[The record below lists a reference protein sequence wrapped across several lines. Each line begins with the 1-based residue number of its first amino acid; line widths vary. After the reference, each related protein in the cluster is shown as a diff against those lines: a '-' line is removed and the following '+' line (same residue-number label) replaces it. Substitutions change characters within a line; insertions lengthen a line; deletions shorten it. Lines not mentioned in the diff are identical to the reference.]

1 MAVMKMV
8 ALTMIGPHA
17 EMEEVA
23 RQMVLTGGFQPLPID
38 ILVND
43 RTLRSKVTTETE
55 NPYDE
60 LLAKV
65 SSVWKVAGEQIP
77 QPSPVALTKDF
88 TMTKARTIV
97 GESSKRLSVWE
108 RRRDVLI
115 EEKELLTAAKIF
127 LEALEGLNFTPR
139 ELASG
144 TYVIPFFGRISS
156 ENLDKLI
163 DSSEEAPIAVVELT
177 QSDASSWVLV
187 VTVPGYKDSARKLL
201 DAVYFKDF
209 SLHKIASDIDTHIR
223 DGEPLAVVEKR
234 IANHQRA
241 IKGLSKAAKD
251 MLCEQREDYEILYS
265 KLYTMQ
271 RVYDLCK
278 GRGEVSGMFVL
289 SGWIPEDTLSSVR
302 QTIEKDAPMTMIMI
316 ENTKDIS
323 YPGIRVPT
331 LLRNNRFFQAF
342 QEIVSLYSL
351 PSYGEIDPSPIVA
364 ITFTL
369 FFGFMFG
376 DVGHGLM
383 IFLGAYFLT
392 KKGVMRCSYGHVIKT
407 ASVSSMV
414 FGILYGSVFGME
426 EIFPPL
432 WLSPMHDTSK
442 LLIVAICLGVFM
454 ISLGLILNMI
464 KQFLAKDFGRLL
476 FDGSGLAGLA
486 LYWTMA
492 VLAAIYMTGSKI
504 SETTANYMWTA
515 IGVLLLVILF
525 KDILARYLLRQ
536 QKHKESPIMNIF
548 EIIHSLLGFVSN
560 TASFV
565 RLAAFALNHVG
576 LSMAVIM
583 LSEMVHNMPGGI
595 VMKGIILI
603 LGNLLIVCL
612 EGLIVFIQTLRL
624 EYYEF
629 FGKFYRG
636 GGSAFKPV
644 GWNKEIK
651 KTGPVLSKN

>member
-8 ALTMIGPHA
+8 ALTMVGPHA

-38 ILVND
+38 LLVND

-60 LLAKV
+60 LLIKV
-65 SSVWKVAGEQIP
+65 SSVWKVAMEQIP
-77 QPSPVALTKDF
+77 QPFPITLTKDF
-88 TMTKARTIV
+88 TLTKARAIV
-97 GESSKRLSVWE
+97 DESAKRLSVWE
-108 RRRDVLI
+108 RRRDALM
-115 EEKELLTAAKIF
+115 EEEELLTAAKIF
-127 LEALEGLNFTPR
+127 LEALKGLNLAPH
-139 ELASG
+139 ELADG
-144 TYVIPFFGRISS
+144 AYAIPFFGRISS
-156 ENLDKLI
+156 ENLEKLA
-163 DSSEEAPIAVVELT
+163 DSSDEAPIAVVELT
-177 QSDASSWVLV
+177 SSDASSWVIV
-187 VTVPGYKDSARKLL
+187 ITVPGYKNAARKLL

-209 SLHKIASDIDTHIR
+209 SLHKIANDIETHLK
-223 DGEPLAVVEKR
+223 DGDPLTIVEKR
-234 IANHQRA
+234 IANHRRA
-241 IKGLSKAAKD
+241 ILGLSAAAKD
-251 MLCEQREDYEILYS
+251 MLRERRNDYEQLYS

-271 RVYDLCK
+271 RVYDICK

-289 SGWIPEDTLSSVR
+289 SGWVPEDTLDNVR
-302 QTIEKDAPMTMIMI
+302 QTLERDAPMTMIMV

-323 YPGIRVPT
+323 YSGIRVPT
-331 LLRNNRFFQAF
+331 LLKNNRFFRAF

-376 DVGHGLM
+376 DVGHGLL
-383 IFLGAYFLT
+383 IFLGAHFMVRN
-392 KKGVMRCSYGHVIKT
+392 GVMKRSYGQVIKT
-407 ASVSSMV
+407 AAISSMV

-426 EIFPPL
+426 EIIPPL
-432 WLSPMHDTSK
+432 WLSPMHDTNK
-442 LLIVAICLGVFM
+442 LLTVAICLGVFM

-464 KQFLAKDFGRLL
+464 KQFRAKDFGRLL

-486 LYWTMA
+486 LYWTMSA
-492 VLAAIYMTGSKI
+492 LAAIYMTGTKI
-504 SETTANYMWTA
+504 SESTANYLWAA
-515 IGVLLLVILF
+515 IGILLLVMVF
-525 KDILARYLLRQ
+525 KDVLARYLLRQ
-536 QKHKESPIMNIF
+536 QRHKESAVMNIF
-548 EIIHSLLGFVSN
+548 EILHSLLGFVSN

-583 LSEMVHNMPGGI
+583 LSEMVHSLPGGI

-603 LGNLLIVCL
+603 LGNLIIVCL

-644 GWNKEIK
+644 GWDRDAK
-651 KTGPVLSKN
+651 KSAPTIPKS